1 MRSLLAGKRK
11 DVPALAAE
19 PRVDLSTPRAMIP
32 LTWGSGLDSRYNGLA
47 YAMTVRLAHKHAQ
60 NFPRLEQTMYDPFEN
75 YDFLW
80 DDLWIDRDTG
90 DEHTEM
96 LELAPALVYG
106 WLF

>member
-1 MRSLLAGKRK
+1 
-11 DVPALAAE
+11 
-19 PRVDLSTPRAMIP
+19 
-32 LTWGSGLDSRYNGLA
+32 
-47 YAMTVRLAHKHAQ
+47 
-60 NFPRLEQTMYDPFEN
+60 MYDPFEN